1 MKEYL
6 LKINENNDLS
16 FDEMKSAIQM
26 VMTGQ
31 IDQSEIELFLLGLNK
46 KGISEDEITAAASVM
61 KEKSLNFD
69 IGDGSHIDTCGTGG
83 TGIHTFNC
91 STASSFVAAAGGA
104 KITKHGNKAISSKS
118 GSADFLI
125 EVGADINHDREK
137 LITIF
142 NQIGFVFLFAPLHHQ
157 AMKHVMPARQK
168 IAQKTIF
175 NLLGPHTNPCN
186 AKRQVI
192 GVYDMSLLKTFAQVS
207 KNLDM
212 EHVLIVHGDDGLDEI
227 TITSET
233 TIAELKDHKITEY
246 KISPKQFGI
255 SLASFEKIYANSPQQ
270 SLMMVKE
277 AFEGEKSAVQ
287 DMIAMNSG
295 AALYISRI
303 VESINDGVELAF
315 ELMNN
320 GMASNKLAEYVR
332 ASNNI

>member
-255 SLASFEKIYANSPQQ
+255 SVASFEKIYANSPQQ

-295 AALYISRI
+295 AALYIARI

-332 ASNNI
+332 VSNNI